1 MAKKLCLAHIKSNL
15 KFSQIIWLNFEKLT
29 YRTFQNGVFQ
39 KYINSLSELHAHVK
53 AARERCGGHACREQA
68 DGQHHQQHQVEQ
80 RQRHL
85 QQIPKQQNILSRLRR
100 IIYIRDK
107 HKSQTEK
114 EHPLDNYRDN
124 YSR

>member
-1 MAKKLCLAHIKSNL
+1 MRFGLEICGQKLCLAHIKSNL

-29 YRTFQNGVFQ
+29 YRTFQNVVFQ

-80 RQRHL
+80 RQRQL
-85 QQIPKQQNILSRLRR
+85 QQSNKFQNNKTYYLDYVELYTFGIN
-100 IIYIRDK
+100 IN
-107 HKSQTEK
+107 HKRKKSI
-114 EHPLDNYRDN
+114 H
-124 YSR
+124 